1 MISFFTRFF
10 LYFSSGASSS
20 LVKNNQDICA
30 IVQFLTQS
38 NIALQS
44 TYIKQRYIRGDAPQ
58 VCSVCFIDGDTPAC
72 MVTCKT
78 PPCSRQYHHSCLYPS
93 LAVVA
98 NSSGRA
104 PRDLS
109 HKTFKCFHCSLCM
122 CGESFGH
129 LMIHCSYCG
138 FQKCQKCQ
146 GSWIVYYRKLFCL
159 LFVTLMLFL
168 FTDINSPSCNRCNS
182 IIF

>member
-1 MISFFTRFF
+1 MWYLFLQVFF

-20 LVKNNQDICA
+20 LVKNNRDICA
-30 IVQFLTQS
+30 NVQFLTQD
-38 NIALQS
+38 NNALQP
-44 TYIKQRYIRGDAPQ
+44 TYIKQRYITGEAPQ
-58 VCSVCFIDGDTPAC
+58 VCSVCFIHGDMPTC
-72 MVTCKT
+72 IVTCKT
-78 PPCSRQYHHSCLYPS
+78 PQCSRQYHQACLYPS
-93 LAVVA
+93 LTMVA
-98 NSSGRA
+98 NSSPRA
-104 PRDLS
+104 PRDLL

-122 CGESFGH
+122 CGESFGQR
-129 LMIHCSYCG
+129 MIHCSCCG

-168 FTDINSPSCNRCNS
+168 FTDINRCNS